1 MGVSGTGKTSVGE
14 EVARRLGWVYV
25 EGDDLHP
32 PANVAKMSAGT
43 PLDDDDRA
51 PWLTAIS
58 DRLAR
63 QHAEGVPSV
72 VTCSSLKRAYRDV
85 LRDGVPDGA
94 VFFVHLAASFEVLR
108 QRMETREHFMP
119 ASLLQSQFDTLQPLE
134 PDEAG
139 MVVDVSQSLQEVVAE
154 VLAVLSR

>member
-14 EVARRLGWVYV
+14 EVARRLGWLYV

-51 PWLTAIS
+51 PWLAAIGRVIAENHGAG
-58 DRLAR
+58 DR
-63 QHAEGVPSV
+63 SV
-72 VTCSSLKRAYRDV
+72 VTCSALKRSYRDV
-85 LRDGVPDGA
+85 LRAGAPDGS

-108 QRMETREHFMP
+108 ERMEKREHFMP
-119 ASLLQSQFDTLQPLE
+119 ASLLQSQFDTLQPLQE
-134 PDEAG
+134 DEAG
-139 MVVDVSQSLQEVVAE
+139 MVVDVAQPLADVVAA
-154 VLAVLSR
+154 VLAHLGR